1 MAMLQGRGR
10 EGRPSEEQE
19 RSPQDAT
26 LRAEERQPTDTPTN
40 RPSEPPEPPELSDP
54 KPLRQ
59 DVAFTLQRGIGLL
72 WSAGI
77 EAAPDRIDQNAWL
90 SLLREASPLLS
101 PSSQPPPLPPHYGGN
116 GRATHVRR
124 IVESLAGSLRS
135 LPHLA
140 TALSPAM
147 GSKSAR
153 SGTKTRKPRPGCC
166 FSLCIIRSPAQR
178 YSSS

>member
-1 MAMLQGRGR
+1 MAIDAVGLWRPAPYIDGALEQGAPAAHRARGR

-26 LRAEERQPTDTPTN
+26 LRAEERQSP
-40 RPSEPPEPPELSDP
+40 EPPEPPKRSDP

-77 EAAPDRIDQNAWL
+77 EAAPDRIDQNACL

-101 PSSQPPPLPPHYGGN
+101 P
-116 GRATHVRR
+116 
-124 IVESLAGSLRS
+124 
-135 LPHLA
+135 
-140 TALSPAM
+140 
-147 GSKSAR
+147 
-153 SGTKTRKPRPGCC
+153 
-166 FSLCIIRSPAQR
+166 
-178 YSSS
+178 